1 MRKVKSKTSFGE
13 MILLGV
19 GMYGLYKILGDNT
32 PAIGQEIVPFYDL
45 ITGRESEE
53 AKKKRIQKTMAA
65 AKAYGINTYTWKEGK
80 MGENN
85 LMDCLNFVYNVLR
98 DAGYLDENGNE
109 IPRSRTNNMHK
120 QTAFFDI
127 VDMFVP
133 YIQKQQLVYT
143 SISKR
148 IQVGDIVVFAQFKVK
163 DGIDKVSAQF
173 PDDYR
178 IGAGHA
184 VLIKSFETNREFLTY
199 EMPYDKGPVSLPL
212 KLTIDRYN
220 EKILKFNQVV
230 QVHVLRPNR
239 RLIKGYYLHEKK
251 MNPQYLQGQM
261 V

>member
-1 MRKVKSKTSFGE
+1 MRKIKSQSSFGE

-32 PAIGQEIVPFYDL
+32 PAIGQEIVLFYDP

-53 AKKKRIQKTMAA
+53 AKKKRIQKTMVA
-65 AKAYGINTYTWKEGK
+65 AKAYGINTYKWSEGK
-80 MGENN
+80 MGEDN

-98 DAGYLDENGNE
+98 DAGYRDENGNE

-133 YIQKQQLVYT
+133 YIQRQQLVYT

-163 DGIDKVSAQF
+163 DGIDIVSAQF

-184 VLIKSFETNREFLTY
+184 VLIKSFETNKEFLTY
-199 EMPYDKGPVSLPL
+199 EMPYDRGPKILTL
-212 KLTIDRYN
+212 KNTIDNYN
-220 EKILKFNQVV
+220 RKINEMNQVI
-230 QVHVLRPNR
+230 QAQVLRPNK

-251 MNPQYLQGQM
+251 MIPQYLHGQM